1 MSTDKKVD
9 EQNRIRLEMIHCELR
24 PELDLHW
31 KEKDSRCLAFH
42 IAWRSAVL
50 GVIPPVA
57 VLATLAILS
66 NTFIKREL
74 ANLRSVAV
82 LLACAILYV
91 VVGTRSGKV
100 AHRFAYETNV
110 AARQL
115 SLLMTWVANLS
126 LWGRT
131 GTLTDTSISRI
142 SSCSGS
148 RS

>member
-24 PELDLHW
+24 PELDVHW
-31 KEKDSRCLAFH
+31 KEKDSRCWAFH

-50 GVIPPVA
+50 GVIPSVA
-57 VLATLAILS
+57 VIAALAILS
-66 NTFIKREL
+66 NTFIKREI

-91 VVGTRSGKV
+91 VVGTISGKV

-110 AARQL
+110 SARQL

-126 LWGRT
+126 LWGWT
-131 GTLTDTSISRI
+131 WGFAAFALSRV
-142 SSCSGS
+142 
-148 RS
+148 